1 MSDALQFSD
10 NAALDNMVTPFHWE
24 EQPVRGRVIRL
35 GSELDDILSAHDLP
49 DPVARLLGEAVMAAA
64 LAGSSLKM
72 EGRVILQ
79 ASTDGP
85 VSFMVS
91 DFVSDGGM
99 RGYIRHDADRLAD
112 LGSTPQ
118 DSDVLGKGQFALTI
132 DPGTAEK
139 RYQGI
144 SAIEPGPL
152 AASIEHY
159 FNTSE
164 QVPSRLVMAV
174 SRLTDRDGRSSW
186 RGGGILAQRIAREE
200 EDGDA
205 WNTALALMDTVSAD
219 ELTDPDIS
227 TDQLLYR
234 LFHEQGV
241 RRFEPLPLAKRC
253 TCSRERLAGVLANF
267 TRGERGEMVD
277 DAGKIE
283 MTCEY
288 CARTFSFAPEE
299 IANMGSS

>member
-1 MSDALQFSD
+1 MSEAPEST
-10 NAALDNMVTPFHWE
+10 NIPMLDNVVTPFHWE
-24 EQPVRGRVIRL
+24 DQPVRGRVIRL
-35 GSELDDILSAHDLP
+35 GAELDAILSAHDLP

-72 EGRVILQ
+72 QGRVILQ

-99 RGYIRHDADRLAD
+99 RGYIRYDQETVAQLGQTPNDSDL
-112 LGSTPQ
+112 LGS
-118 DSDVLGKGQFALTI
+118 GQFALTI
-132 DPGTAEK
+132 DPGSADK

-144 SAIEPGPL
+144 STIEAGPF

-164 QVPSRLVMAV
+164 QVPSRLVLAV
-174 SRLTDRDGRSSW
+174 SKLTDSEGTTSW
-186 RGGGILAQRIAREE
+186 RGGGILAQRVAREE

-205 WNTALALMDTVSAD
+205 WNAALALMDTVSAD
-219 ELTDPDIS
+219 ELTDPAIS

-241 RRFEPLPLAKRC
+241 RRFDPLPLAKRC
-253 TCSRERLAGVLANF
+253 TCSREHVAGILANF
-267 TRGERGEMVD
+267 SRGERAEMVD
-277 DAGKIE
+277 DNGQIA

-288 CARTFSFAPEE
+288 CSKTFTFSPDD
-299 IANMGSS
+299 IAKIGSS

>member
-1 MSDALQFSD
+1 MSDALQFADSPVTD
-10 NAALDNMVTPFHWE
+10 NVVTPFHWDG
-24 EQPVRGRVIRL
+24 QLVRGRVIRL
-35 GSELDDILSAHDLP
+35 GSELDDILLAHDLP

-85 VSFMVS
+85 VSFLVS

-99 RGYIRHDADRLAD
+99 RGYIRHDESRLSA
-112 LGSTPQ
+112 LAAVPQ
-118 DSDVLGKGQFALTI
+118 DSELLGKGQFALTI
-132 DPGTAEK
+132 DPGSADK

-144 SAIEPGPL
+144 SAIEPGPF

-159 FNTSE
+159 FNASE
-164 QVPSRLVMAV
+164 QVPSRLVLAV
-174 SRLTDRDGRSSW
+174 SKLTDAEGRQSW
-186 RGGGILAQRIAREE
+186 RGGGILAQRVAREE

-205 WNTALALMDTVSAD
+205 WNTALALMDTVTAD
-219 ELTDPDIS
+219 ELTDPAIT

-241 RRFEPLPLAKRC
+241 RRFDPLPLVKRC
-253 TCSRERLAGVLANF
+253 TCSRERVAGVLANF
-267 TRGERGEMVD
+267 SRGERGEMVD